1 MFSNMYMCILKVFF
15 LLILYVVILENVG
28 KEIY

>member
-15 LLILYVVILENVG
+15 LLILYVDILENVG